1 MEPPGTP
8 VCSCSM
14 SLELGR
20 KVWTGEID
28 LKPSVYDGSLTTG
41 KGGIFQ
47 GHRRGPCPSA
57 ESWRS
62 HTFKGQMGYQNKSME
77 ELVKMLTMKTKGEF
91 QTEGWSAVSAVKR

>member
-8 VCSCSM
+8 VCSWSM

-28 LKPSVYDGSLTTG
+28 LKPSLYDGSLTTG

-62 HTFKGQMGYQNKSME
+62 HTFKGQMGYQNKSIE